1 MNHGVV
7 ALEDGIDGISA
18 HARPRKHRLHDD
30 RAGDEAGQDQSGQG
44 GAQGR
49 RRAGGGGADLAYYL
63 VRVVLILRA
72 VNDSLGKITFGVRA
86 IAHRTAPLGEL
97 LTPVKVDLEAVAD
110 TLESV
115 AAGLDES
122 SAA

>member
-1 MNHGVV
+1 MPV
-7 ALEDGIDGISA
+7 AGIVTIVITLVICVA
-18 HARPRKHRLHDD
+18 
-30 RAGDEAGQDQSGQG
+30 
-44 GAQGR
+44 
-49 RRAGGGGADLAYYL
+49 LAYYL
-63 VRVVLILRA
+63 IRVVMVLRE
-72 VNDSLGKITFGVRA
+72 VNDSLGKITFGLRA

-115 AAGLDES
+115 AAELADT

>member
-1 MNHGVV
+1 MPV
-7 ALEDGIDGISA
+7 AGIVTIVITLVICVA
-18 HARPRKHRLHDD
+18 
-30 RAGDEAGQDQSGQG
+30 
-44 GAQGR
+44 
-49 RRAGGGGADLAYYL
+49 LAYYL
-63 VRVVLILRA
+63 LRVVMVLRE
-72 VNDSLGKITFGVRA
+72 VNDSLGKITFGLRA

-115 AAGLDES
+115 AAELADT

>member
-1 MNHGVV
+1 MPV
-7 ALEDGIDGISA
+7 A
-18 HARPRKHRLHDD
+18 
-30 RAGDEAGQDQSGQG
+30 
-44 GAQGR
+44 GAVTIVI
-49 RRAGGGGADLAYYL
+49 ALAICLALAYYL
-63 VRVVLILRA
+63 IQVVRVLHD

-86 IAHRTAPLGEL
+86 IAHRTQPLGEL

-115 AAGLDES
+115 AAELADT